1 MADFMIA
8 ELTDDDSG
16 GMFASTKDP
25 DAVGIFAAR
34 RVPFEDN
41 VVAVRFLAHLAHG
54 VPAADAKKYSV
65 ALDRLLRATSK
76 PEEIKARGR
85 MIGDYLL
92 ALEES
97 KGVRGVAK

>member
-1 MADFMIA
+1 
-8 ELTDDDSG
+8 
-16 GMFASTKDP
+16 MFASTKDP
-25 DAVGIFAAR
+25 DAVGIFATR

-41 VVAVRFLAHLAHG
+41 VVAIRFLSHLAHA
-54 VPAADAKKYSV
+54 VPVPDSRKYSL
-65 ALDRLLRATSK
+65 AIDRLLRATSK